1 MNVRRCISYCS
12 NGEFSSLSIVSFQ
25 GFFSASQRRLHQ
37 WTLTADRGLLENS
50 PPVNGDISEA
60 GDFCQDVSN
69 CAAQWW
75 VMFPSKKSWLN
86 CWRFWNDDQ
95 LTRDC
100 YFEMYRNDHLPPYL
114 LSLYKSHFSLF
125 YTHFTAGFL
134 GVPGQWARTSSAV
147 VPMAN
152 SSVPWGTTRLRWK
165 TTSQIER
172 GTWSWLC
179 VYDFILYNIWYLFY
193 KLCLILYL

>member
-1 MNVRRCISYCS
+1 MFVDAFPIVLMGNFPACQSLV
-12 NGEFSSLSIVSFQ
+12 FSD
-25 GFFSASQRRLHQ
+25 FFSASQRRLHQ

-50 PPVNGDISEA
+50 PPVNGEISEA

-125 YTHFTAGFL
+125 THISQLVFWGFRAS
-134 GVPGQWARTSSAV
+134 GPGQVR
-147 VPMAN
+147 
-152 SSVPWGTTRLRWK
+152 
-165 TTSQIER
+165 Q
-172 GTWSWLC
+172 
-179 VYDFILYNIWYLFY
+179 LF
-193 KLCLILYL
+193 LWQTVRCLGGPPA